1 MEHSLEGSVEG
12 TESDPSGKAD
22 TQGPVVVTPSH
33 TPGPSSV
40 SGPSSRA
47 PLGYP
52 EDYVPQ
58 AKLSPP
64 LSVTAP
70 TFWRFAR
77 TVRRLLEGLYYHDG
91 LSAAPAMAFH
101 FFLSLL
107 PLLVVIGW
115 VLGHFA
121 RTRGVEAFFDPVFDT
136 APTAVV
142 SIAKR
147 ELERLG
153 ASDLSAAPLAVVGF
167 LWLASSGVHGMMDAF
182 ERALAVPVRRPYW
195 KKRIYSLG
203 FVVGGLA
210 AVAVVSFAAVG
221 WERISSPR
229 PTVAKV
235 APGRGDALPYALP
248 SAEPLPPTVPPELL
262 PAVGMAPVEQPPGV
276 TRFRAR
282 VDRALALVS
291 FFVLAVSGVA
301 LFYRVAVENPKKLR
315 RRIWPG
321 AVLAILL
328 WLAISWAFGFYVS
341 SLGQYTLYY
350 GSLAAVAVLLIW
362 FWLTSLA
369 LLVGAELNAQLEGSR
384 I

>member
-1 MEHSLEGSVEG
+1 MEHSLEASVEG
-12 TESDPSGKAD
+12 TESDPSAKAD
-22 TQGPVVVTPSH
+22 TRGTVVTPSH
-33 TPGPSSV
+33 TPAPTSV

-64 LSVTAP
+64 LPVTAP
-70 TFWRFAR
+70 LFWRLAR

-107 PLLVVIGW
+107 PLLVVVGW

-121 RTRGVEAFFDPVFDT
+121 RTRGVEAFFDPVLDT

-142 SIAKR
+142 TIAKR
-147 ELERLG
+147 ELERLA
-153 ASDLSAAPLAVVGF
+153 ASDLSAAPLAVLGF

-203 FVVGGLA
+203 FVMGGLA
-210 AVAVVSFAAVG
+210 AVAAVSFAAVG

-229 PTVAKV
+229 PASSASSGPSLAV
-235 APGRGDALPYALP
+235 P
-248 SAEPLPPTVPPELL
+248 SAEAAKVVVPPEVLPSVEM
-262 PAVGMAPVEQPPGV
+262 PAVEIPAGV

-291 FFVLAVSGVA
+291 SFALAVSGVA

-328 WLAISWAFGFYVS
+328 WLAISWGFGVYVS